1 MVKKSKKVSEETF
14 AQLEDLC
21 NEPAAPTEALKELM
35 THKKE
40 KTFCPVCGGT
50 GFVFVGE
57 TTCYAFMQSMG
68 LVNDHINGCCCK

>member
-1 MVKKSKKVSEETF
+1 MAKKSKGVSEETF
-14 AQLEDLC
+14 AQLGDLC

-35 THKKE
+35 AHKKE

-57 TTCYAFMQSMG
+57 GQLERCWPCEGMG
-68 LVNDHINGCCCK
+68 VTAA